1 MILLLPMSFKK
12 DKHKYSKDRF
22 IIEDDYWLGKIG
34 PVYETKDKETIRS
47 YNYHNYFRSM
57 EVHESKLTKKWW
69 DYQRK
74 VNEKKQIEISL
85 YTNHIP
91 YFYFD
96 RETLTFMNNKEY
108 HDFVLEKSKLLFKEK
123 HKKIGIFC
131 HDVFHEPI
139 EIHSLEQALTLFYQ
153 QKHNFLGGYLISC
166 LLLLSFSSSSS
177 SSRFILF

>member
-96 RETLTFMNNKEY
+96 RETLTFMNNKIPIP
-108 HDFVLEKSKLLFKEK
+108 
-123 HKKIGIFC
+123 KKNKFPKTKKNKFPKTKNKNWMTGSQIMNKKKAF
-131 HDVFHEPI
+131 
-139 EIHSLEQALTLFYQ
+139 
-153 QKHNFLGGYLISC
+153 
-166 LLLLSFSSSSS
+166 
-177 SSRFILF
+177 